1 MDKEYGISRAD
12 LERIMVQY
20 VLKQGDTIDVDRL
33 RNGLKE
39 LIRLNNKALM
49 EDIKA
54 LINKG
59 E

>member
-20 VLKQGDTIDVDRL
+20 VLKQGDTLDVDRL
-33 RNGLKE
+33 RSGLKE
-39 LIRLNNKALM
+39 LIRLNNEALM
-49 EDIKA
+49 EDIKN
-54 LINKG
+54 LIKKG